1 MQAESGESD
10 GLATALIRLCFVV
23 QRSFGDASRRHGLT
37 PQHAQLLG
45 VLARGPVGMAEL
57 GEALNLEKSSLTGL
71 IERPETR
78 ALVARVRDDS
88 DRRACRVA
96 LSGFGA
102 ELVVRFRDDVSRELN
117 ALAADLPESTRHEL
131 TAATWESSVAKMFRQ
146 SSGAR
151 VCRVPSP
158 HRVTICGRSPNSDLD

>member
-1 MQAESGESD
+1 MQAESGESA

-23 QRSFGDASRRHGLT
+23 QRSFGDVSRRHGLT

-71 IERPETR
+71 IDRAEAR
-78 ALVARVRDDS
+78 ALVARVRDDG
-88 DRRACRVA
+88 DRRTCRVA
-96 LSGFGA
+96 LTESGA
-102 ELVVRFRDDVSRELN
+102 ELVVHFRDDVSRELN

-131 TAATWESSVAKMFRQ
+131 TGAIWEIISSQDVSAIFGCASLQRAESAAGHNRRPLRE
-146 SSGAR
+146 
-151 VCRVPSP
+151 
-158 HRVTICGRSPNSDLD
+158 L

>member
-1 MQAESGESD
+1 MQAESGESA

-23 QRSFGDASRRHGLT
+23 QRSFGDVSRRHGLT

-71 IERPETR
+71 IDRAEAR
-78 ALVARVRDDS
+78 ALVARVRDDG
-88 DRRACRVA
+88 DRRTCQVA
-96 LSGFGA
+96 LTGSGA

-131 TAATWESSVAKMFRQ
+131 TAAIWEMISSQDVSAIFGCASLQ
-146 SSGAR
+146 SAESAAGHNR
-151 VCRVPSP
+151 RPQ
-158 HRVTICGRSPNSDLD
+158 GEL